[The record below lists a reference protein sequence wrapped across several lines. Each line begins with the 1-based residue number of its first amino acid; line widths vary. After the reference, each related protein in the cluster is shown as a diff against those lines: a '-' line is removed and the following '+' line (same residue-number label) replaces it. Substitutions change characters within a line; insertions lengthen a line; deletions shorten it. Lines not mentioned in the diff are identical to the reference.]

1 MSTSADKAN
10 LRKKS
15 GSHRD
20 RYRLRTFVDQL
31 AEAGE
36 LEVVEEAIDLSDIGS
51 RLDGNPKAV
60 LFRAAGPDRLEV
72 IGNVAGS
79 RSRLALAFDVSE
91 QDLRQETVR
100 RLNTPI
106 APVEVPS
113 SEAPVHEVILKGKDA
128 DLTTLPAHL
137 QHGLDGGVYISA
149 SIDVT
154 ASPDGTKRNIGYRR
168 LMLRGRQEAGI
179 DLLAPSDLRAA
190 YGRMVEQGKPMPIAF
205 VIGSHP
211 VDSIAA
217 VSMTHVDDEISL
229 MGALRQEAVP
239 VVKCVTNDLMVPAD
253 AEIILEGYLDEK
265 GWREP
270 EGPFGEYL
278 GYYGAMKT
286 NPIFHLTAIT
296 RRRDALFQTATI
308 SGKFL
313 GQTDTA
319 QMCALRTEVTAWRAL
334 ENAIREPVAIYC
346 PASSGGMFNLRV
358 AMRQRYPGEARNAIA
373 AIHGSTADVKH
384 VFVVDDDI
392 DIFSDHQMEW
402 AFATRFQADRDLVA
416 SSAFRAMPLDPS
428 LHGSR
433 TGSKAGFDLTFPF
446 GWQKNQEF
454 RVPAP
459 PKFEP
464 AKRETV
470 REALQSGP
478 KYFRQLMQAMGSR
491 DGRDTTLKLE
501 ELRNEGVLL
510 RDTDGRYQ
518 IKQ

>member
-1 MSTSADKAN
+1 MSTVPDKAN
-10 LRKKS
+10 SFKQANAEN
-15 GSHRD
+15 D
-20 RYRLRTFVDQL
+20 RYRLRAFVDQI
-31 AEAGE
+31 AESGE
-36 LEVVEEAIDLSDIGS
+36 LEEVDEAVDLSDIGS

-60 LFRAAGPDRLEV
+60 LFRAAGPDQAEV
-72 IGNVAGS
+72 VGNVAGS
-79 RSRLALAFDVSE
+79 RSRLALAFGVSE

-100 RLNTPI
+100 RLGNPI
-106 APVEVPS
+106 APVEVS
-113 SEAPVHEVILKGKDA
+113 SAEAPVHQVILKGKNA
-128 DLTTLPAHL
+128 DLTSLPAHL

-154 ASPDGTKRNIGYRR
+154 SSPDGSKRNIGYRR
-168 LMLRGRQEAGI
+168 LMLRSRQQAGI

-190 YGRMVEQGKPMPIAF
+190 YGRMVELGKPMPIAF

-217 VSMTHVDDEISL
+217 VSMTHVDDEIAL
-229 MGALRQEAVP
+229 MGALRQQAVP
-239 VVKCVTNDLMVPAD
+239 IVKCVTNELMVPAD

-278 GYYGAMKT
+278 GYYGGMKT

-296 RRRDALFQTATI
+296 RRKDALFQTATI
-308 SGKFL
+308 SGRYL

-319 QMCALRTEVTAWRAL
+319 QMCALRTEVTAWSAL

-358 AMRQRYPGEARNAIA
+358 SMRQRYPGEARNAIA

-402 AFATRFQADRDLVA
+402 AFATRFQADRDLVV

-428 LHGSR
+428 LHGAR

-478 KYFRQLMQAMGSR
+478 KYFRELMQAMGSR
-491 DGRDTTLKLE
+491 DGRDTTLLLE
-501 ELRNEGVLL
+501 ELRNEGILL
-510 RDTDGRYQ
+510 RDNNGCYQ
-518 IKQ
+518 LKQ